1 MTFTDELSELVAET
15 VSRLPGISKKRMFGC
30 DAFFRSGQIFA
41 LIWKTG
47 RIGVR
52 LSDVLIHD
60 ALMASPGAEPWQVYD
75 KPSAKPMKHWVLVPE
90 AFHDDTLE
98 LASWLGQAYTLAAP
112 TQSMT
117 MTHKST
123 AKKSTAKQPAAKKST
138 AKTSTAKQPA
148 AKKSAAKQPTA
159 KKSTAKQP
167 AAKKSAAKQPAAKQ
181 PAAKKLTAKKPE
193 PKK

>member
-1 MTFTDELSELVAET
+1 MVVNDHKAVILRRMSFTNELSELVAET
-15 VSRLPGISKKRMFGC
+15 LSRLTGISKKRMFGC

-52 LSDVLIHD
+52 LPDVSIHN
-60 ALMASPGAEPWQVYD
+60 ALMASAGAEPWQVYD

-112 TQSMT
+112 NRTVVLAQ
-117 MTHKST
+117 KPA
-123 AKKSTAKQPAAKKST
+123 AKKPVAKKPAAKKSS
-138 AKTSTAKQPA
+138 AKKPAAKKPA
-148 AKKSAAKQPTA
+148 AKKSSAKR
-159 KKSTAKQP
+159 
-167 AAKKSAAKQPAAKQ
+167 
-181 PAAKKLTAKKPE
+181 
-193 PKK
+193 

>member
-1 MTFTDELSELVAET
+1 MTFTDELGELVAET

-90 AFHDDTLE
+90 ASTTTPLNSPVG
-98 LASWLGQAYTLAAP
+98 LARPTRWLRRRKA
-112 TQSMT
+112 
-117 MTHKST
+117 
-123 AKKSTAKQPAAKKST
+123 
-138 AKTSTAKQPA
+138 
-148 AKKSAAKQPTA
+148 
-159 KKSTAKQP
+159 
-167 AAKKSAAKQPAAKQ
+167 
-181 PAAKKLTAKKPE
+181 
-193 PKK
+193 